1 MIGTARQDPA
11 KVSSIIPFSDLSPQ
25 PTTSVIILKNVWLN
39 PRFVHRNPEL
49 AIFADRDGT
58 LIRHADYLSD
68 PDQVELLP
76 GVKDTIHELISRSI
90 PFFILTNQSGVG
102 RGYFPIEQ
110 VHVCQARLF
119 ELLEIKTEE
128 IAGWCIAPETPA
140 TEGGYRKPSPR
151 FIHEALAHLG
161 NRDAATH
168 MIGDTLVDLKTAWNS
183 ESIAWAIGCG
193 KPQLTASHHA
203 GEIDGSYE
211 FREDFPACIRSIID

>member
-25 PTTSVIILKNVWLN
+25 PTTSVIILKDVWLN
-39 PRFVHRNPEL
+39 PRFAHRNPKL

-119 ELLEIKTEE
+119 ELLEIKTED
-128 IAGWCIAPETPA
+128 IAGWCIAPEAPGTA
-140 TEGGYRKPSPR
+140 GGYRKPSPR